1 MNYAGLHSIR
11 YLRRPG
17 AGWLVLACVIGL
29 TALGLIM
36 LTSAGQS
43 HRAVI
48 ADGDAFYLFR
58 KQAIW
63 LALAMIAGLAAALV
77 NLDWIGKMSHVLAG
91 AVVLLL
97 GLVLVPQ
104 IGVEVNGA
112 RRWLDL
118 GPMRLQ
124 ASDLAKIAMVIW
136 LAHYYGTRQRKVT
149 HFFAGFVVPCIVIG
163 FFCGLIFLEPDF
175 GTTALCGA
183 VGFSMMFLAGARL
196 WYLIP
201 SALTGVA
208 AFSFAVYLDPV
219 RLRRITSFL
228 DVEAHKADSGYQL
241 WQGMLAFGAGGSSG
255 VGLGQGRQQLFFLP
269 EAHTDFIFPV
279 IGEELGLIATS
290 AVVCV
295 FALIFAVGVLAMRR
309 APNLYQ
315 FLLAVG
321 ALLFLTLQAIIN
333 MGVVTGLLPTKGMS
347 LPFISYGG
355 TNLVTM
361 FVLVGILF
369 NCLANWSAKPLL
381 KPREL

>member
-1 MNYAGLHSIR
+1 MIFACQQCVQ

-17 AGWLVLACVIGL
+17 AGWALLACVGAL
-29 TALGLIM
+29 TLLGMVM
-36 LTSAGQS
+36 LTSAGPS
-43 HRAVI
+43 FSS
-48 ADGDAFYLFR
+48 DGYYLFK
-58 KQAIW
+58 KQLIW
-63 LALAMIAGLAAALV
+63 LGIALAAGAAAAMVDLDQLGRFSHVIAALV
-77 NLDWIGKMSHVLAG
+77 IG
-91 AVVLLL
+91 LLC
-97 GLVLVPQ
+97 LVAIPG

-124 ASDLAKIAMVIW
+124 VSDLAKVALVLW
-136 LAHYYGTRQRKVT
+136 LARYFGARQRSVVT
-149 HFFAGFVVPCIVIG
+149 FLRGFAIPVSALGA
-163 FFCGLIFLEPDF
+163 FCGLIFLQPDF

-201 SALTGVA
+201 TMLTGAVA
-208 AFSFAVYLDPV
+208 FGVAVYLDPV
-219 RLRRITSFL
+219 RLQRITAFL
-228 DVEAHKADSGYQL
+228 DVEGNKTDSAYQL
-241 WQGMLAFGAGGSSG
+241 WQGILAFGAGGVSG
-255 VGLGQGRQQLFFLP
+255 VGLGQGRQQLSFLP

-279 IGEELGLIATS
+279 IAEELGLFAT
-290 AVVCV
+290 ATVVLL
-295 FALIFAVGVLAMRR
+295 FAAIFFVVVRSLRH

-315 FLLAVG
+315 FLLAIG

-333 MGVVTGLLPTKGMS
+333 MGVATGLLPTKGMS

-361 FVLVGILF
+361 FVLVGLLV
-369 NCLANWSAKPLL
+369 NCLANWSASPLP